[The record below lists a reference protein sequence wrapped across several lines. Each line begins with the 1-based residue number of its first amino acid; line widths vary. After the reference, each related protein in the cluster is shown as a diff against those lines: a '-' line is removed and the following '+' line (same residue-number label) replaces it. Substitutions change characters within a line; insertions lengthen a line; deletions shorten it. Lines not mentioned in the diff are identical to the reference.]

1 MAFRVIVLSE
11 WLHIL
16 PGAVLC
22 GGEDRVADFRGLE
35 GFAEGRVAWGT
46 FVEALQ
52 EVGHLMDEGVFVAD
66 AKTGH
71 PPFVHVGHV
80 TVSDVHT
87 APAASGR
94 VITVIEVLEAVQI
107 VQIPADGGVG
117 AVDLQRVQR
126 LVAAGITGGLE
137 QTE

>member
-1 MAFRVIVLSE
+1 MSE
-11 WLHIL
+11 WLHVL

-80 TVSDVHT
+80 AVGDVHA
-87 APAASGR
+87 APAASSR
-94 VITVIEVLEAVQI
+94 LIAVIEKLEAV
-107 VQIPADGGVG
+107 
-117 AVDLQRVQR
+117 
-126 LVAAGITGGLE
+126 
-137 QTE
+137 